1 MAPPEVEA
9 VLFDL
14 DDTLCTFVQSSAE
27 LLAES
32 FDAVDVAPFFELS
45 EYQARY
51 SDYVAESDTVEAL
64 RANCFADL
72 AAERGHDRET
82 GRALAAAYSELR
94 DYTVEPLPGAA
105 EVVEAL
111 GETYALGL
119 VTNGRP
125 SIQNPKLEDLGFV
138 DRFETIVFAGH
149 DAPAKPSPEPF
160 RRALD
165 RLDVEPARTVHVGDS
180 LESDVAGAHA
190 AGVRSIWVSED
201 VTGGQV
207 DVADPAPDYA
217 VGSLGE
223 LTPLPWK

>member
-32 FDAVDVAPFFELS
+32 FDAVAVEPFFTLS

-51 SDYVAESDTVEAL
+51 GDYVDESDTVEAL
-64 RANCFADL
+64 RASCFADL
-72 AAERGHDRET
+72 AAERGHDRDT
-82 GRALAAAYSELR
+82 GRALAGAYSELR
-94 DYTVEPLPGAA
+94 DYTVEPLPGAG

-111 GETYALGL
+111 SETYALGL

-125 SIQNPKLEDLGFV
+125 SIQNPKLDDFGFV
-138 DRFETIVFAGH
+138 DRFEAIVFAGH

-160 RRALD
+160 LRALD
-165 RLDVEPARTVHVGDS
+165 PLDVEPARTVHVGDS
-180 LESDVAGAHA
+180 LESDVAGARA
-190 AGVRSIWVSED
+190 AGVRSVWVSED
-201 VTGGQV
+201 AAGGRP
-207 DVADPAPDYA
+207 DGADPAPDYA
-217 VGSLGE
+217 VASLGE
-223 LTPLPWK
+223 LSPPPW